1 MEQAERLSGKSFREV
16 YVDQGYKGHG
26 IKDKNV
32 ILARTRKKTLSI
44 LQKKYQ
50 KRRNAIEPVIGHIK
64 NDDSRGA
71 RCYLKGKV
79 GDNMNA
85 IATAMGF
92 KLKKAVKL
100 HR

>member
-1 MEQAERLSGKSFREV
+1 MKT
-16 YVDQGYKGHG
+16 
-26 IKDKNV
+26 KNT
-32 ILARTRKKTLSI
+32 IDLMLP
-44 LQKKYQ
+44 KYQ

-64 NDDSRGA
+64 NDGSRGA

-92 KLKKAVKL
+92 T
-100 HR
+100 